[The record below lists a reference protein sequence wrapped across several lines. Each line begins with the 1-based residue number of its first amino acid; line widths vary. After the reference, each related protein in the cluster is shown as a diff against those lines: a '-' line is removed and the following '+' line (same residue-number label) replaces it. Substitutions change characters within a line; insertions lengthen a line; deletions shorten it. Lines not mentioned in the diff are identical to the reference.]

1 MEIVPNKKYEY
12 NEHFWEND
20 KCFVWLKESSRIYSK
35 ISGKLEALIKK
46 TGIEI
51 WKGKKS
57 GLEEH
62 QTKEKRSMHWKL
74 SPTPSSAHCF
84 CCWSLNLHFHTE
96 NRLLLRSWL
105 PRLTWIIRP
114 ALCSPVQVLS
124 LSYDLILSSKEKKK
138 WRDSHIKSH
147 CQDKMCVL
155 VRVQSSQ
162 HTWTVIVGST
172 VLNAHMHPVHS
183 EPQIIHII
191 DTIPQ
196 PRLSLVQP
204 SDLWLSGL
212 IHSLDHLHT
221 HFLHDNTWPDLVFRW
236 DTLLLFASCLGQ
248 SFLLPFFPIA
258 EAVSFSLPDRM
269 PLLLKPCL

>member
-1 MEIVPNKKYEY
+1 MFCVIKGKLKDLFQN
-12 NEHFWEND
+12 FWEAWGFN
-20 KCFVWLKESSRIYSK
+20 KENRNWN
-35 ISGKLEALIKK
+35 L
-46 TGIEI
+46 
-51 WKGKKS
+51 KGKKKWL
-57 GLEEH
+57 GRTPNKGGKKYALETVPH
-62 QTKEKRSMHWKL
+62 
-74 SPTPSSAHCF
+74 A
-84 CCWSLNLHFHTE
+84 
-96 NRLLLRSWL
+96 LLRPLFLLMVTEPPFPHWEPAAAEVMAAQVNL
-105 PRLTWIIRP
+105 DHLGFRP

-162 HTWTVIVGST
+162 HTWTVVVGST
-172 VLNAHMHPVHS
+172 VLNAHLHPIRS

-196 PRLSLVQP
+196 PQLSLVQP